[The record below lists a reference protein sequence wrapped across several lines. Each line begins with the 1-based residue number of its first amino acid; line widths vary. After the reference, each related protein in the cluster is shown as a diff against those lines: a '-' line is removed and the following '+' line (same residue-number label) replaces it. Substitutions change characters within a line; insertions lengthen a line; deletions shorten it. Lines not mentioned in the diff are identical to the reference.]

1 MFVSTKSEKIRLHLV
16 HGTWAKGLWGTAPAW
31 CEPGESA
38 YQNLLSKLP
47 ANTQLES
54 FNWSGRNSISARA
67 KAAEELQAHL
77 RRSLCEH
84 PKDCHI
90 VVAHSHGG
98 TVANEAVR
106 GSDIDGAV
114 RGLICLATP
123 FAYLA
128 QPTLGR
134 LQTGVLALTSLGY
147 AAYWSALLAFM
158 PWIPLFLGTLTFGA
172 LIAVKSLIA
181 FFLVFILAKSSF
193 EARTTTSRPN
203 GPNLTPIFLLR
214 GSRDEASLL
223 LAEAQLFDTFCA
235 AVASAHDVAQ
245 STIRRPLTFVCYGLA
260 YLLFSSIG
268 LYVANHLSPL
278 LFPLIEADVRWIM
291 GIFVYAPAVAGM
303 VYFFGYA
310 MVAMGAGHWN
320 VRHWLSSVVEV
331 EAAPPNTACEMYVFS
346 ELDTPGLR
354 HGLYDDIQ
362 VLEHVARIVQ
372 LISKS
377 ASRKTATRA

>member
-1 MFVSTKSEKIRLHLV
+1 MLVSTRLEKIRLHLV
-16 HGTWAKGLWGTAPAW
+16 HGTWAKGLWGTAPIW
-31 CEPGESA
+31 SEPGESA

-47 ANTQLES
+47 ANTQFES

-84 PKDCHI
+84 PNDCHI

-134 LQTGVLALTSLGY
+134 LQTGILALTSLCY
-147 AAYWSALLAFM
+147 AAYWSALLAFL
-158 PWIPLFLGTLTFGA
+158 PWIPLLLGTSMFAA
-172 LIAVKSLIA
+172 LVAVKSLIA
-181 FFLVFILAKSSF
+181 FFLVLIIAKSSF
-193 EARTTTSRPN
+193 EARITTSRPS
-203 GPNLTPIFLLR
+203 GPSDTPIFLLR

-235 AVASAHDVAQ
+235 AVAGAHDVTQ

-260 YLLFSSIG
+260 YLLFSAIG
-268 LYVANHLSPL
+268 LYVVTHLSPV
-278 LFPLIEADVRWIM
+278 LFPLIEGDVLWIM
-291 GIFVYAPAVAGM
+291 GFFVYAPAVAGM
-303 VYFFGYA
+303 VYFLGYA
-310 MVAMGAGHWN
+310 MVAMGGGHWN

-331 EAAPPNTACEMYVFS
+331 EAAPPNTACQMYVFS
-346 ELDTPGLR
+346 ELDTPRLR

-362 VLEHVARIVQ
+362 VLEHVAKIVQ
-372 LISKS
+372 SIAKS
-377 ASRKTATRA
+377 AARKNATRS